1 MVKKMV
7 FVSFDCD
14 NDSHYRDMLCA
25 WDANPD
31 FDFSFNETYP
41 KVPVDSTEAE
51 ATKRVL
57 TQKIRAATHFLCIVG
72 KYSYSGWVPWEINK
86 AKELKKKLVG
96 VKINRENTAPE
107 ALVGSEAAWAMSF
120 TREEVLKALKKV

>member
-1 MVKKMV
+1 
-7 FVSFDCD
+7 
-14 NDSHYRDMLCA
+14 
-25 WDANPD
+25 
-31 FDFSFNETYP
+31 
-41 KVPVDSTEAE
+41 VPVDSTEAE

-57 TQKIRAATHFLCIVG
+57 AQKIRAATHFLCIVG

-96 VKINRENTAPE
+96 VKINRENTSPE

-120 TREEVLKALKKV
+120 TREEVLKALKKSRLQNTDAIFPVHFYFDGHANFFYFLCRCWYVHRQCG